1 MRTSARAVA
10 RPARRSPTS
19 TASTTSRAR
28 RAPTPLA
35 RPVTTTRA
43 KKAPESKP
51 VLKSTSKPALKL
63 AEKPAPE
70 KVVEKVAEKAP
81 TPSTIPPAIPP
92 QGQRFGS
99 IAPRQVI
106 ALADVVAFKVGDKC
120 VHPAHG
126 VGVINAIDALELGGT
141 KGMFYRLQ
149 IIDNGLRLLVPVAAA
164 GSAGLRPIM
173 SAKDADKVLETL
185 KAREVAVDVQPWSRR
200 FRTYTEMVKSGQAIE
215 IAKVLRDISRL
226 RSDKDLSFGERRLL
240 DQARSLLLKELSLA
254 KNVSEEAMSEKLA
267 KMFAEAI
274 V

>member
-10 RPARRSPTS
+10 RSARRSPTS
-19 TASTTSRAR
+19 TATSRPR

-35 RPVTTTRA
+35 RPVTSTRA

-51 VLKSTSKPALKL
+51 VLKAAPKPDLKPDI
-63 AEKPAPE
+63 KSVP
-70 KVVEKVAEKAP
+70 P
-81 TPSTIPPAIPP
+81 TPTPNPQTVPPA
-92 QGQRFGS
+92 GQRFGS

-126 VGVINAIDALELGGT
+126 VGIINAIDALELGGT

-200 FRTYTEMVKSGQAIE
+200 FRMYTEMVKSGQAIE

-240 DQARSLLLKELSLA
+240 DQARSLLLKELALA
-254 KNVSEEAMSEKLA
+254 KNVTEESMSEKLA
-267 KMFAEAI
+267 KMFAEA

>member
-1 MRTSARAVA
+1 
-10 RPARRSPTS
+10 
-19 TASTTSRAR
+19 
-28 RAPTPLA
+28 
-35 RPVTTTRA
+35 VTTTRA

-51 VLKSTSKPALKL
+51 VLKSNARSEGRAPLKPALKL
-63 AEKPAPE
+63 AEKP
-70 KVVEKVAEKAP
+70 VEKTPGKTAEKAA
-81 TPSTIPPAIPP
+81 TPPTIPPPSPP

-173 SAKDADKVLETL
+173 SAKDADKVLDTL

-254 KNVSEEAMSEKLA
+254 KNIPEEAMSEKLA

-274 V
+274 

>member
-19 TASTTSRAR
+19 TASTTPRAR

-51 VLKSTSKPALKL
+51 VLKAAKPALKL
-63 AEKPAPE
+63 AEKPTLE
-70 KVVEKVAEKAP
+70 KLVEKAAEKAP
-81 TPSTIPPAIPP
+81 TPSTIPPPSIP

-126 VGVINAIDALELGGT
+126 VGVITAIDSLELGGT
-141 KGMFYRLQ
+141 KGLFYRLQ

-173 SAKDADKVLETL
+173 SAKDADKVLDTL

-267 KMFAEAI
+267 KMFAEA
-274 V
+274 VA

>member
-1 MRTSARAVA
+1 M
-10 RPARRSPTS
+10 
-19 TASTTSRAR
+19 
-28 RAPTPLA
+28 
-35 RPVTTTRA
+35 
-43 KKAPESKP
+43 
-51 VLKSTSKPALKL
+51 
-63 AEKPAPE
+63 
-70 KVVEKVAEKAP
+70 
-81 TPSTIPPAIPP
+81 PP

-254 KNVSEEAMSEKLA
+254 KNVSEESMSEKLA
-267 KMFAEAI
+267 KMFAEQI
-274 V
+274 VS